1 MCRFSWKLS
10 LGLCVILSIVARPGA
25 GQVVTISART
35 YGGGMVRMVV
45 SGSIQ
50 INDSVAIN
58 QPASMSDGEMT
69 WLQYGASGAATPNL
83 LITYNE
89 SGYGIGVGL
98 GKKIATAEPQHCTG
112 ATQVKP
118 DLITGEYRCK
128 GVTSYDAGSGSMG
141 NVDIHVIFTA
151 TTKP

>member
-1 MCRFSWKLS
+1 MSRFSWRF
-10 LGLCVILSIVARPGA
+10 GAGVFMILSIAARPGV
-25 GQVVTISART
+25 GQVTTISARY

-45 SGSIQ
+45 TGSIQ

-58 QPASMSDGEMT
+58 QPASFSDGEMT

-112 ATQVKP
+112 STQVKP
-118 DLITGEYRCK
+118 DVITGEYRCK
-128 GVTSYDAGSGSMG
+128 GVTSYDAGTGRMG